1 MAEIHYW
8 QAVRDALREEMI
20 RDPRVF
26 IIGEDVAIYGGA
38 YGATRGLYEEFGA
51 ERVRDSAISEAAI
64 AGAAVGA
71 AMCGYRPVA
80 EIMYMDF
87 MTIAMDQFC
96 NQGAKNRYMF
106 GGKTCVPMVLRTE
119 AGAGRS
125 IAAQHSQ
132 SLEAWF
138 MHVPGILIVCP
149 STPYDVKGLLKAAIR
164 VERPGPLHRAQD
176 ALRHEGRGAG
186 RRLRP
191 AARPG
196 GRSGAKGRQITVASY
211 SRMALRC
218 NAVCQKL
225 AGQGVDAEMIDLRC
239 LRPLDLRCHPPV
251 GQEDRPAAPRLRG
264 MRRQQRRQ
272 RDRHA
277 RHGARLRL
285 PRRADR
291 PPLRG
296 ERARPDEPA
305 SRRRRDPQRG
315 GDREGDPL
323 EIDVTDEQVAQLHG
337 YPTIE

>member
-1 MAEIHYW
+1 MAEICYW

-26 IIGEDVAIYGGA
+26 ILGEDVAIYGGA

-119 AGAGRS
+119 GGAGRS

-149 STPYDVKGLLKAAIR
+149 ATPYDAKGLLKAAIR
-164 VERPGPLHRAQD
+164 SNDPVLFIEHKMLYGTKGEVPDGDYVLPLGQAVIR
-176 ALRHEGRGAG
+176 REG
-186 RRLRP
+186 
-191 AARPG
+191 
-196 GRSGAKGRQITVASY
+196 KQITVASY

-225 AGQGVDAEMIDLRC
+225 AAQGVDAEMIDLRC
-239 LRPLDLRCHPPV
+239 LRPLDLRCILQSVKKTGRLLLVSEGCADNNAVNEIAMRVMEHAF
-251 GQEDRPAAPRLRG
+251 DYLDAPI
-264 MRRQQRRQ
+264 
-272 RDRHA
+272 
-277 RHGARLRL
+277 ARLCAANV
-285 PRRADR
+285 PVPMS
-291 PPLRG
+291 PPL
-296 ERARPDEPA
+296 EDAAIPNEA
-305 SRRRRDPQRG
+305 
-315 GDREGDPL
+315 
-323 EIDVTDEQVAQLHG
+323 A
-337 YPTIE
+337 IEKAIHETLK

>member
-26 IIGEDVAIYGGA
+26 ILGEDVAIYGGA

-164 VERPGPLHRAQD
+164 SNDPVLFIEHKMLYGTKGEVPDGDYVLPLGQAAIR
-176 ALRHEGRGAG
+176 REG
-186 RRLRP
+186 
-191 AARPG
+191 
-196 GRSGAKGRQITVASY
+196 KQITVASY

-225 AGQGVDAEMIDLRC
+225 AGEGVDAEMMDLRC
-239 LRPLDLRCHPPV
+239 LRPLDLRCILQSVKKTGRLLLVSEGCADNNAVNEIAMRVMEHAF
-251 GQEDRPAAPRLRG
+251 DYLDAPI
-264 MRRQQRRQ
+264 
-272 RDRHA
+272 
-277 RHGARLRL
+277 ARLCAANV
-285 PRRADR
+285 PVPMS
-291 PPLRG
+291 PPL
-296 ERARPDEPA
+296 EDAAIPNEA
-305 SRRRRDPQRG
+305 
-315 GDREGDPL
+315 
-323 EIDVTDEQVAQLHG
+323 A
-337 YPTIE
+337 IEKAIKEMLK

>member
-26 IIGEDVAIYGGA
+26 ILGEDVAIYGGA

-164 VERPGPLHRAQD
+164 SNDPVLFIEHKMLYGTKGEVPEGDYVLPLGQAAIR
-176 ALRHEGRGAG
+176 REG
-186 RRLRP
+186 
-191 AARPG
+191 
-196 GRSGAKGRQITVASY
+196 KQITVASY

-218 NAVCQKL
+218 EAVCRRL

-239 LRPLDLRCHPPV
+239 LRPLDLRCVLQSVQKTGRLLLVSEGCTDNNAVNEVAMRVMEHAF
-251 GQEDRPAAPRLRG
+251 DYLDAPI
-264 MRRQQRRQ
+264 
-272 RDRHA
+272 
-277 RHGARLRL
+277 ARLCAANV
-285 PRRADR
+285 PVPMS
-291 PPLRG
+291 PPL
-296 ERARPDEPA
+296 EDAAIPNEA
-305 SRRRRDPQRG
+305 
-315 GDREGDPL
+315 
-323 EIDVTDEQVAQLHG
+323 A
-337 YPTIE
+337 IEKAIKEMLK